1 MPNYQVLKPFNA
13 IRFDTVYQTPV
24 QQYVLVNDILSF
36 DPNEDGGIAHLYR
49 SQDYLGDIQVPPLT
63 VQYWLDNGIV
73 AAAPTNETV
82 GPLSI
87 VTSLPDL
94 GVEGQQALLT
104 TGVLPG
110 LYIWNPTLGQWQ
122 NSTWPNAQQFSFI
135 IGLGSTSFG
144 FGYRIPVYFTGDFGF
159 TQNNLPVIVFDPGDG
174 SIPMLE
180 PLATGGPTDDGPTY
194 AYTYGSLGLY
204 TVSFAGNG
212 TGFLDVSEA
221 NLTFLNVTGLS
232 SLTGLVFYNN
242 PVPSLDFTGLTALT
256 YLDCYNCTS
265 ATSLD
270 FTGLTALTYLDCDS
284 CTSVPSL
291 DFTGLTALTYLDCN
305 SCTSATS
312 LNFSGLTALQTLYC
326 YNCTS
331 ATSLDFTGL
340 TALQTLDC
348 NSCIELT
355 TSSVSGCTALSYVDF
370 NGCALSLDTVN
381 GLLSELVANG
391 VSNGFLDI
399 SEGTSASPTD
409 TADEATLIANGWSV
423 TTN

>member
-256 YLDCYNCTS
+256 YLDCNSCTS
-265 ATSLD
+265 ATSLN
-270 FTGLTALTYLDCDS
+270 FSGLTALQTLY
-284 CTSVPSL
+284 
-291 DFTGLTALTYLDCN
+291 CN